1 LGIQE
6 RQKLLIGW
14 LAGAEAAEQAALQE
28 VFLA

>member
-1 LGIQE
+1 MQE
-6 RQKLLIGW
+6 QQKLLVGW